1 MLRAAIRQREVPSDR
16 HGLIKAIHAM
26 GRDLN
31 LNDETRKELQW
42 NLTGVESC
50 KDMTL
55 PQLKQVYQRVSVLH
69 DTMPPRLHP
78 PKRRGRDE
86 RQPEELLS
94 VEQNRMICHLFDD
107 LSISGIGLARMNFCR
122 RTCGSTWPQ
131 TRAQGNKI
139 IEALKA
145 MRDRGWKGREEA
157 GAGAGSALADR
168 AGDDAPRSTRA
179 VEPTPTPVLRGGV
192 RV

>member
-1 MLRAAIRQREVPSDR
+1 MLRAAIRQREIPADR
-16 HGLIKAIHAM
+16 QGLIKAIHAM

-31 LNDETRKELQW
+31 LNDETRRELQW
-42 NLTGVESC
+42 NLTGKESC

-55 PQLKQVYQRVSVLH
+55 PQLKQVYQRVAVLH

-86 RQPEELLS
+86 RQPEETLS

-107 LSISGIGLARMNFCR
+107 LSISGVGLARMNFCR

-131 TRAQGNKI
+131 TRAQGNKM

-145 MRDRGWKGREEA
+145 MRDRGWKGRA
-157 GAGAGSALADR
+157 ADAATGSSLADR
-168 AGDDAPRSTRA
+168 APEDGPRSTRA
-179 VEPTPTPVLRGGV
+179 VEPAPASALGGST
-192 RV
+192 

>member
-1 MLRAAIRQREVPSDR
+1 MLRSLVQARTAPNDRQ
-16 HGLIKAIHAM
+16 GLIRAIHAM

-55 PQLKQVYQRVSVLH
+55 VQLKQVYQRVSVLH

-94 VEQNRMICHLFDD
+94 VEQSRMICHLFDD
-107 LSISGIGLARMNFCR
+107 LSISGVGVARMNFCR
-122 RTCGSTWPQ
+122 RVSGSTWPQ
-131 TRAQGNKI
+131 TRAQGNKV

-145 MRDRGWKGREEA
+145 MRERGWKGRA
-157 GAGAGSALADR
+157 ADTGAGSSLADR
-168 AGDDAPRSTRA
+168 APEDGPRSTRA
-179 VEPTPTPVLRGGV
+179 VEPAPAPALGGT
-192 RV
+192 

>member
-1 MLRAAIRQREVPSDR
+1 MLRAAIRQREVPGDR

-31 LNDETRKELQW
+31 LNDETRRELQW
-42 NLTGVESC
+42 NLTGKESC
-50 KDMTL
+50 KDMNL
-55 PQLKQVYQRVSVLH
+55 GELKQVYQRVSVLH

-107 LSISGIGLARMNFCR
+107 LSISGVGVARMNFSR

-131 TRAQGNKI
+131 TRAQGNKV

-145 MRDRGWKGREEA
+145 MRDRGWKGRGEA
-157 GAGAGSALADR
+157 SAEPAPAPTLGGA
-168 AGDDAPRSTRA
+168 
-179 VEPTPTPVLRGGV
+179 
-192 RV
+192 